1 MPSPENTAPKH
12 RFAMWFGWVVAA
24 CFAVALALSW
34 GYFLRLSIAH
44 TPGPPEAAVRPADN
58 AKPVSPLLV
67 EHQLDVPGRGE
78 LFPALIAG
86 TAKDYWPLAIMTI
99 SNKSDGPVLEVV
111 SYELP
116 GWSRVSEQTILL
128 GARETRSLML
138 TPDLLPQAF
147 SNDEMRPIT
156 LSVSVRDPQ
165 NGLRFRQEKSV
176 QLHSSS
182 DLYWGKSFANAQFAA
197 RWVTPH
203 DESVLKLIS
212 ESQRFVTGG
221 RMAGYNNPRTPA
233 QLPQQV
239 EAQAR
244 AVFQALQKSSIGYVS
259 SIFTFG
265 GYTNLAQRIRL
276 PRETLQLRSANCID
290 VSVAFASAMEAIGMQ
305 PVLLI
310 VPGHAFVGVRLG
322 PQSQNVLYLDL
333 TVLPN
338 GNFAE
343 AKNRAQIWLKKTPP
357 EQLLTV
363 DVAAARL
370 LGIYPLPTS
379 STNSSRQSASS
390 D

>member
-1 MPSPENTAPKH
+1 MPSQGNA
-12 RFAMWFGWVVAA
+12 RSDRGVLLWLGWIAA
-24 CFAVALALSW
+24 VCFAIALALSW
-34 GYFLRLSIAH
+34 SYFLRLSIAR
-44 TPGPPEAAVRPADN
+44 TPPPPEAAIRPMN
-58 AKPVSPLLV
+58 TAKPVSPLLV

-78 LFPALIAG
+78 VFPALIAG
-86 TAKDYWPLAIMTI
+86 TAKDYWPLAILTI
-99 SNKSDGPVLEVV
+99 SNKSDSPVFEVLN
-111 SYELP
+111 YELP
-116 GWSRVSEQTILL
+116 GWSRASEQTLVL
-128 GARETRSLML
+128 GPRETRSLML
-138 TPDLLPQAF
+138 TPELLPQAF
-147 SNDEMRPIT
+147 ANDEMRQIT
-156 LSVSVRDPQ
+156 LAVTVRDPQ

-203 DESVLKLIS
+203 DEAVLKLVS
-212 ESQRFVTGG
+212 DSQRFVPGG
-221 RMAGYNNPRTPA
+221 RMAGYNNPKTPA
-233 QLPQQV
+233 QLPVQV
-239 EAQAR
+239 ETQGR
-244 AVFQALQKSSIGYVS
+244 AVFQALQRSSIGYVS

-265 GYTNLAQRIRL
+265 GYTNLAQRIRM

-322 PQSQNVLYLDL
+322 PQSQNILYLDL
-333 TVLPN
+333 TVLPH
-338 GNFAE
+338 GSFTE
-343 AKNRAQIWLKKTPP
+343 AKSRAQVWLKKTPP

-370 LGIYPLPTS
+370 LGIYPLPTA
-379 STNSSRQSASS
+379 TPRTATVAS